1 MGQKVSPIG
10 FRTGITLGWKSR
22 WFAPKSNFG
31 EFLVEDAR
39 IRRFIDDRLNR
50 QPPYAAISEIQI
62 ERTREEVKIFLRTAR
77 PGLVIGPKGA
87 EVDKLRGALEDL
99 TDRRV
104 NINIIEIRNP
114 DLDAQLVAEGISEQ
128 LKRRSSFRRTM
139 KQRTEASMQ
148 AGAKGVKIQ
157 ISGRLG
163 GSEMS
168 RSETQLLGSIPL
180 QTLQADVDYGFT
192 HCRTTYGTIGVK
204 VWIYRGMFGEEKEPE
219 PSAPARRP
227 AFGGGPRG
235 GGPRGGSR
243 AGRAGPGGSGLRRR
257 PPASAPAAPQ
267 APPASAPAP
276 AAPEAAPPAE
286 GAAPADAD
294 GPQPAES

>member
-10 FRTGITLGWKSR
+10 FRTGITIGWKSR

-39 IRRFIDDRLNR
+39 IRRFIDRRLNR

-104 NINIIEIRNP
+104 SINILEIKNP

-139 KQRTEASMQ
+139 KQRAESAMQ
-148 AGAKGVKIQ
+148 AGAKGVKVQ

-163 GSEMS
+163 GTEMS
-168 RSETQLLGSIPL
+168 RSETQLRGSIPL

-192 HCRTTYGTIGVK
+192 HCRTTYGVIGVK
-204 VWIYRGMFGEEKEPE
+204 VWIYRGMFGEKVEEPE
-219 PSAPARRP
+219 PAQRRAPYGGGRGPRRRGREGGPGPRAGHRPPAPAQPGVEAAQPQAPPKPAAESGEAPSAPADD
-227 AFGGGPRG
+227 
-235 GGPRGGSR
+235 
-243 AGRAGPGGSGLRRR
+243 
-257 PPASAPAAPQ
+257 APATP
-267 APPASAPAP
+267 
-276 AAPEAAPPAE
+276 
-286 GAAPADAD
+286 
-294 GPQPAES
+294 